1 MEMFMVKVAKVFKNY
16 CIISVDSGEKG
27 AISLC
32 TLINGEHK
40 ILKCV
45 PFDFL
50 ATKKDELILISEFF
64 AAALREASKSKLEIV
79 SIIERPFPSPKNS
92 RLAISNQFASYGGT
106 LLALQQNDAN
116 ETIEIHPRNWIYNVC
131 SKEERELKKDGR
143 ILACKRIFGSKVTE
157 YLTVKRKRSTV
168 LHDGIADSLLINV
181 YFAKKLLA

>member
-1 MEMFMVKVAKVFKNY
+1 MKKIANVNKNY
-16 CIISVDSGEKG
+16 CIISVDSGSKG

-50 ATKKDELILISEFF
+50 ASKKDELILISEIF
-64 AAALREASKSKLEIV
+64 AAAFKQALKLKLEVV
-79 SIIERPFPSPKNS
+79 SIIERPFPSPINS
-92 RLAISNQFASYGGT
+92 RLAISNQFASFGGT

-116 ETIEIHPRNWIYNVC
+116 KTIEIHPRTWIYNVC
-131 SKEERELKKDGR
+131 TKYEQGLKKDGR
-143 ILACKRIFGSKVTE
+143 ILACKRIFGDKVTD
-157 YLTVKRKRSTV
+157 YLLVKRKRSTI

-181 YFAKKLLA
+181 YFANKLLA